1 MRLIPLYRY
10 KIATRARKRETA
22 RSERK
27 LEGKIKGERRDSH
40 EERHDS
46 NSPMGRDGN
55 SSRGADRR
63 RAPGVIAQELDG
75 PRSGRRG
82 AGDSADGEG
91 SASNQSR

>member
-10 KIATRARKRETA
+10 KIATRARKAGDSPERE
-22 RSERK
+22 E
-27 LEGKIKGERRDSH
+27 LEGQIKGERRDSH